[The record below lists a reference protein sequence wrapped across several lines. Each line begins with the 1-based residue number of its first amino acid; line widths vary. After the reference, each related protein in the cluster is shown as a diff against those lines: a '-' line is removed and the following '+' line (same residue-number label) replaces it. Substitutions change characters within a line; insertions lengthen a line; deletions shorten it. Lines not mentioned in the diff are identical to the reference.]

1 MRRWLQ
7 TEPRDAAALNA
18 SMAQCWE
25 QLAEAYSAFC
35 DDAAKELRAIEA
47 ERRTMRA
54 HARTAGGSDGVS
66 TLELWRVARVAADT
80 CEPTASANGAAH
92 AAVGPR

>member
-1 MRRWLQ
+1 MQ
-7 TEPRDAAALNA
+7 TQPRDGKAALNA

-35 DDAAKELRAIEA
+35 GDAANELRAIEA
-47 ERRTMRA
+47 ERRTMRS

-80 CEPTASANGAAH
+80 CDRTEPTASANGAAH